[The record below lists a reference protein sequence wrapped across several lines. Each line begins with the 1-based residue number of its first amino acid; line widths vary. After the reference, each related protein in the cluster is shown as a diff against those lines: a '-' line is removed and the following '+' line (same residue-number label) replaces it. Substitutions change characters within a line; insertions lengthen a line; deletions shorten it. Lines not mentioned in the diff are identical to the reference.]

1 MNLSIENILL
11 IGSLLLLISIIAGK
25 TSYKFGV
32 PTLILFL
39 VIGMLAGSEGPG
51 GINFDDPKLAQFIG
65 IVSLNFILFSGG
77 LDTSWSSIKPI
88 LWQGISLSTIGVLIT
103 AFSVGFFV
111 YFITDF
117 TIYESLLLGSIV
129 SSTDAAAVF
138 SILRSKSLALKS
150 NIRPTLE
157 LESGSNDPMAYVLT
171 IAFLSLVVSQSQD
184 QSVLSVI
191 PLFLQQMIVGLIA
204 GLLFGKLSKVIINKI
219 KLDFEGL
226 YPVLVIALMFITFS
240 ATDSVGGNGFLAI
253 YLCAVYLGNQ
263 DLIHKK
269 TILKMFDGL
278 AWLMQIVLFL
288 TLGLLVFPSHII
300 PVIGIGL
307 LISAFMILIARPL
320 GVFLSLLPFKLKTR
334 KKVYISWVGL
344 RGAVPIVFATY
355 PLLAGI
361 EKAEMLFN
369 IVFLITLTS
378 ILIQGTTLA
387 VFAKWLHVLL
397 PEKVKLKGPLEIF
410 FDENPKS
417 EIKEICLKDTD
428 YAVGKKIVNLG
439 FPKNALITMIK
450 RADAYITPKGTTVL
464 EAGDTLIVLSDK
476 QEALDA
482 VNEIL
487 THEERNLNSRFI
499 IYIDFSE
506 GNHSLIQNA
515 IQLAKNQEA
524 QFYLVHQVS
533 LLLPKFIEN
542 SEKLIAVRNQKNA
555 ALVALKE
562 LSTRYF
568 SPEEEVNFLVSEKSI
583 DKINK
588 ELQDS
593 DYENFV
599 FIGLKKTTYL
609 KKHIVGTF
617 TTQLNDAVNNLLFT
631 LPVMYSNDSIDEF
644 YIGINKIERFNFN
657 ALTKTINLFPSLK
670 KIHLFTISN
679 DSESH
684 VVSTELV
691 EKIKSKAATD
701 FEVSYFVLPDVD
713 QLKKMIIPKEGQINK
728 LLIIQKGPR
737 TLRDKMFRSFFT
749 NEFLFDG
756 QYPVAILPRNEIV
769 KTIL

>member
-1 MNLSIENILL
+1 MNLSIENFLL
-11 IGSLLLLISIIAGK
+11 IGSLLLLVSIIAGK
-25 TSYKFGV
+25 TSYRFGV
-32 PTLILFL
+32 PTLVLFL
-39 VIGMLAGSEGPG
+39 AIGMLAGSEGPG
-51 GINFDDPKLAQFIG
+51 GIIFDDPKLAQFIG

-88 LWQGISLSTIGVLIT
+88 LWQGISLSTLGVLIT

-111 YFITDF
+111 NYVTDF

-150 NIRPTLE
+150 NLRPTLE

-171 IAFLSLVVSQSQD
+171 IAFLSLVVSQNQE
-184 QSVLSVI
+184 QSVFSVI
-191 PLFLQQMIVGLIA
+191 PLFLQQMFVGLIA
-204 GLLFGKLSKVIINKI
+204 GFLFGKLSKIIINRI

-240 ATDSVGGNGFLAI
+240 ATDAVGGNGFLAI

-300 PVIGIGL
+300 PVIGLGL
-307 LISAFMILIARPL
+307 LISGFLILVARPI
-320 GVFLSLLPFKLKTR
+320 GVFLSLLPFNLKIR

-361 EKAEMLFN
+361 DKAEMIFN

-417 EIKEICLKDTD
+417 EIKEISLKETD

-464 EAGDTLIVLSDK
+464 ESGDTLVVLSDK

-482 VNEIL
+482 VSKIL
-487 THEERNLNSRFI
+487 THEGPNLKARFI

-506 GNHSLIQNA
+506 ASSSLLQKV
-515 IQLAKNQEA
+515 IQLARNQDA

-542 SEKLIAVRNQKNA
+542 SEKLIAVRNQKNE
-555 ALVALKE
+555 ALAKLKE
-562 LSTRYF
+562 LSSNNF
-568 SPEEEVNFLVSEKSI
+568 SVDDEIHFLVSERSI
-583 DKINK
+583 EKINK
-588 ELQDS
+588 ELQDAA
-593 DYENFV
+593 YENFV
-599 FIGLKKTTYL
+599 FIGFKKTTYL
-609 KKHIVGTF
+609 KKHIIGTF
-617 TTQLNDAVNNLLFT
+617 TTQLNDTVNSLLFA
-631 LPVMYSNDSIDEF
+631 LPRMQTNHMIVEF
-644 YIGINKIERFNFN
+644 YIGINSTESFNFN
-657 ALTKTINLFPSLK
+657 ALNKTIHLFPSLK
-670 KIHLFTISN
+670 KIYLFTISN
-679 DSESH
+679 DIESH
-684 VVSTELV
+684 VVSSDLI
-691 EKIKSKAATD
+691 EKIKSKAASD
-701 FEVSYFVLPDVD
+701 FEVSYIVLPDTEH
-713 QLKKMIIPKEGQINK
+713 LKNLIVPVGGEISK

-737 TLRDKMFRSFFT
+737 TFRDKIFRSYFA
-749 NEFLFDG
+749 NEFLFEG
-756 QYPVAILPRNEIV
+756 QFPIVILPRIENV
-769 KTIL
+769 VTN